1 MSRIAIKITGAQG
14 QGVNSVGEICAKG
27 LKRAGY
33 CIFGY
38 REYMSVIKGGHSSY
52 QLDVSNEEVRSTH
65 ELVDILVCFNHHGL
79 ELNVEEVRD
88 GGVIIHQSPDWKW
101 STKQSAELKKKKII
115 TIVLPTEE
123 ILRKLRAK
131 PILGNMLITSVVWA
145 LLGQSADALRKL
157 ASEQFASKKDLLEL
171 NMQCIDEGFAFT
183 KKQAADVRVELPE
196 HDDIWKDR
204 MLLTGSE
211 AMGLG
216 AIHAGVRFYAG
227 YPMTPSSPL
236 LKFIADM
243 QNKTGMVVKQ
253 AEDEI
258 TAAQMAS
265 GAMFMGTRALTATSG
280 GGFDLMSET
289 ISLNAIIENPVVFVL
304 AQRPGPATGL
314 PTWTAQGDLLMAV
327 STAHGEF
334 PRCVLSVSDAA
345 DCFELM
351 PMAFNIAE
359 NFQIPVIVL
368 TDKQIAE
375 ALYTQEKFDQS
386 QTTFERGFLITE
398 KKELAKLKATDR
410 YDPEAE
416 YGISKRWLPGAK
428 AATYVAQ
435 GDEHNADGSVDETPE
450 NAKAQMEKRMK
461 KGAVLAEATP
471 EAMLYESDIGHRTS
485 DKGNSEPK
493 LDLLIVGWGSTKGPI
508 LDVME
513 SLSRSPKSSVRS
525 PRIGYLHYT
534 YLWPLKTEKLQK
546 LAKKAKHVVLIEGNY
561 QGQLGQLIRQ
571 DCGLNLERKI
581 LKYDGRPFFYD
592 ELLEAVSFQ
601 LSASGKRFSSFTK
614 S

>member
-27 LKRAGY
+27 LKRSGY

-65 ELVDILVCFNHHGL
+65 ETVDILVCFNHHGL
-79 ELNVEEVRD
+79 EINTAEVRE
-88 GGVIIHQSPDWKW
+88 GGVIIHQSLDWKW
-101 STKQSAELKKKKII
+101 DAKQTSELKKKKIT
-115 TIVLPTEE
+115 TIALPTDE
-123 ILRKLRAK
+123 ILTKLKAK

-145 LLGQSADALRKL
+145 LLGQSADALKKL
-157 ASEQFASKKDLLEL
+157 AREQFASKKDLLEL
-171 NMQCIDEGFAFT
+171 NMLCIDEGFAFK
-183 KKQAADVRVELPE
+183 KKQAADLCIELPQP
-196 HDDIWKDR
+196 DGAWKDH
-204 MLLTGSE
+204 MLLTGSV

-216 AIHAGVRFYAG
+216 AIHAGVRVYAG

-236 LKFIADM
+236 LTFIANM
-243 QNKTGMVVKQ
+243 QNQSGMVVKQ

-258 TAAQMAS
+258 TAAQFVS
-265 GAMFMGTRALTATSG
+265 GAMHMGTRALTATSG

-289 ISLNAIIENPVVFVL
+289 VSLNAIIENPVVFVL

-314 PTWTAQGDLLMAV
+314 PTWTSQGDLTMAIG
-327 STAHGEF
+327 TAHGEF
-334 PRCVLSVSDAA
+334 PRCVMSVSDAQ
-345 DCFELM
+345 DSFELM

-375 ALYTQEKFDQS
+375 ALYTQSAFDQS
-386 QTTFERGFLITE
+386 QTTLERGFLITD

-410 YDPEAE
+410 YDPDAE

-435 GDEHNADGSVDETPE
+435 GDEHSADGTVDETAG

-471 EAMLYESDIGHRTS
+471 DAMLYGVKNGNIMMES
-485 DKGNSEPK
+485 SEPK
-493 LDLLIVGWGSTKGPI
+493 LDLLIVGWGSTKGPV
-508 LDVME
+508 LDVLE
-513 SLSRSPKSSVRS
+513 TLSQHPKLKALK
-525 PRIGYLHYT
+525 IGYLHYT

-546 LAKKAKHVVLIEGNY
+546 LAKKAKRVVLVEGNY

-571 DCGLNLERKI
+571 ECGLNIAQKI

-592 ELLEAVSFQ
+592 ELLGAVSFQ
-601 LSASGKRFSSFTK
+601 LLAFRKRSTSSPK